1 MNRCSEDPASI
12 AFSSSNWPGR
22 CKLRSIESQRF
33 TCTSLC
39 GPPRSC
45 SRSRHQSCSLRLQAE
60 PQRRLRLAR
69 LTMPRYATLNT
80 RRIPSSLSSC
90 SAVSTLRPSAI
101 ALQPSSP
108 IRFSAFAA
116 RSSPQLSHCALSHLT
131 CNHYLYTSPRTR
143 IKAHALHDGNM
154 TIMLAPYILVHAQ
167 ATYNKN
173 AGKDGQGCRIRG
185 LSIEDRMLE
194 LDKLFSESF
203 LNPHYDNDRLH

>member
-1 MNRCSEDPASI
+1 MYVTVRPSAIVFSLSSPILFSALAGGAAA
-12 AFSSSNWPGR
+12 AF
-22 CKLRSIESQRF
+22 KARS
-33 TCTSLC
+33 
-39 GPPRSC
+39 
-45 SRSRHQSCSLRLQAE
+45 HN
-60 PQRRLRLAR
+60 
-69 LTMPRYATLNT
+69 ATLNT

-90 SAVSTLRPSAI
+90 SAVSTLRPSAT
-101 ALQPSSP
+101 ARQPSSP

-143 IKAHALHDGNM
+143 IKAHALHDGNT
-154 TIMLAPYILVHAQ
+154 TIMLAPCILLHAQ

-185 LSIEDRMLE
+185 LFIEDRVLE